1 MEKGSWSQ
9 SFSLFTVSSTFS
21 TLGMK
26 PGGIRPGG
34 GAIPGGG
41 NPGGGPINGGPII
54 GGGPGGRVGTK

>member
-1 MEKGSWSQ
+1 
-9 SFSLFTVSSTFS
+9 
-21 TLGMK
+21 MK

-54 GGGPGGRVGTK
+54 GGGPGGRAGTKQNTVKSKFHETLGQNSLCGEQ